1 MGQRSIKWLL
11 TIQKYSQMT
20 TQIIIVLILVFLIN
34 LITTL
39 SYSVRIVG
47 IRTGRIAV
55 SFALF
60 NILVLVSRTAYGFQA
75 PLLAKTIENNI
86 NTGAGGNLPEFRLI
100 ILMCS
105 VATIIGGFLIPTFQ
119 RILTIAVE
127 KFSVYKSVPALLL
140 HSFTKGGVTSIK
152 ESIAIPSTKNI
163 TDINIQRNFP
173 WKVFIMN
180 IVAVAII
187 TIGVLSAL
195 YAGYLNPEYRTT
207 ASNLSA
213 IINGLATILMFVFI
227 DPFLS
232 VMTDDV
238 VLGKT
243 KESLFRKY
251 IVYMVFARLLGTV
264 LAQFIFLP
272 SAQLIAWIA
281 EII

>member
-1 MGQRSIKWLL
+1 
-11 TIQKYSQMT
+11 MT
-20 TQIIIVLILVFLIN
+20 TQIIVVLILVFLIN

-60 NILVLVSRTAYGFQA
+60 NILVLISRTAYGFQA

-86 NTGAGGNLPEFRLI
+86 NTGAGENLFEFRLI
-100 ILMCS
+100 IFACT
-105 VATIIGGFLIPTFQ
+105 VATIFGGFLIPTFQ
-119 RILTIAVE
+119 RILSIAVD
-127 KFSVYKSVPALLL
+127 KFSIYKSVPSLIL
-140 HSFTKGGVTSIK
+140 HSFSKGGITSIT
-152 ESIAIPSTKNI
+152 ESVVIPRTKNI
-163 TDINIQRNFP
+163 SQINFKSNFP

-180 IVAVAII
+180 IIAVAII

-195 YAGYLNPEYRTT
+195 YAGYLNPEFRAT

-213 IINGLATILMFVFI
+213 IINGVATILMFIFI

-232 VMTDDV
+232 IMTDDV

-243 KESLFRKY
+243 KESIFRKY
-251 IVYMVFARLLGTV
+251 IVYMVFARVLGTI
-264 LAQFIFLP
+264 LAQFIFIP
-272 SAQLIAWIA
+272 SARIIAWIA